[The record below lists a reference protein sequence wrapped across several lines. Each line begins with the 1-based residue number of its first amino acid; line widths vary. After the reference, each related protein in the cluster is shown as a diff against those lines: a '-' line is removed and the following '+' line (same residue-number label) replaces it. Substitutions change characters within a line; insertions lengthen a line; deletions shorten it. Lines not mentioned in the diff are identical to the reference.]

1 MKIEKG
7 IPIPKV
13 YRTSNTYVTKYT
25 ELSNQIEVGDS
36 ILFATERECLSAGN
50 SLKYRGF
57 KIATRRV
64 NDGYRIWCVDKEG
77 QS

>member
-1 MKIEKG
+1 MKIEKE
-7 IPIPKV
+7 IPIPPAFSRGRSKWDEV
-13 YRTSNTYVTKYT
+13 
-25 ELSNQIEVGDS
+25 SNQLEVGDS